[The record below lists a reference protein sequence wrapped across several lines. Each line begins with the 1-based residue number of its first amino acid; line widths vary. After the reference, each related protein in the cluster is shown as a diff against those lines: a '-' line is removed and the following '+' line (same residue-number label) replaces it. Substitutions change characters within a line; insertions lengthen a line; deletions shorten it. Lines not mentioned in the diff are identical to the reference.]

1 MERKYGKKSSSV
13 KKIKKNSI
21 YNSKII
27 ILDDFST
34 PLYEFL
40 KIGVPFIII
49 MKDLYQNI
57 KPNFRNELIKLEKI
71 GLIHKSS
78 YSGAK
83 FLNNNY
89 ENLHDWWKKII
100 KNKNFKQFKK
110 NLFSSNINFL
120 ENIKKKSCY
129 MIYKNIF
136 KIKKLL

>member
-1 MERKYGKKSSSV
+1 MRLFPKNRSMQLENVWKEKYGKKIQFS
-13 KKIKKNSI
+13 KENKENSI

-49 MKDLYQNI
+49 MKDSYQNI

-100 KNKNFKQFKK
+100 KNKNFKQFKR
-110 NLFSSNINFL
+110 IYFL
-120 ENIKKKSCY
+120 LIL
-129 MIYKNIF
+129 IF
-136 KIKKLL
+136 